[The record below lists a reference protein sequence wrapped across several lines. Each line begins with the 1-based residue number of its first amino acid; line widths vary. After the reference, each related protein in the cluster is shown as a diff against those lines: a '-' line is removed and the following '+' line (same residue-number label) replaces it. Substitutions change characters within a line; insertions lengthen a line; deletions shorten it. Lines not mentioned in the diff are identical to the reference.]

1 MAITSTGNL
10 ISSLTPGTVNQIHY
24 TGTAYKYIFNMN
36 SFSKTD
42 LAVSRYN
49 YLQSNI
55 NTSFDIDLACENT
68 DGAVSDTLNAVLGVH
83 DGKTP
88 PTWVTVEETTGMMTV
103 DTPNLKEDTN
113 YTFYVKVKSSG
124 DEEDQFFKLITLQV
138 IATPEEPLETEPEGR
153 LTM

>member
-1 MAITSTGNL
+1 MDLELSRFSNL
-10 ISSLTPGTVNQIHY
+10 KP
-24 TGTAYKYIFNMN
+24 
-36 SFSKTD
+36 KTQYE
-42 LAVSRYN
+42 L
-49 YLQSNI
+49 
-55 NTSFDIDLACENT
+55 DIDLPCKNIGVT
-68 DGAVSDTLNAVLGVH
+68 QSDTLSTEVTQYGTETL
-83 DGKTP
+83 
-88 PTWVTVEETTGMMTV
+88 PTWVTVDVTTGMMTV